1 MREFFKD
8 SGGELVLEHGSID
21 YNLLAV
27 AQKMFMRNGFKVINV
42 PWRVPKSY
50 QQETTDIDLDI
61 WINSEEDVGSAE
73 QGFIYLDHL
82 GKLEKGF
89 FQATT
94 PCFRNEAEMSK
105 LHLPYFMKLELYVN
119 DPNCV
124 NEDYVE
130 SLANFVISL
139 YNHFVLTYFNTSPTI
154 VKVATKDGFDIEING
169 IEVGSYGLRHSE
181 KLGISWVYGTG
192 IALPRFTIGLDNE

>member
-73 QGFIYLDHL
+73 QGFILFFR
-82 GKLEKGF
+82 EKTTGF
-89 FQATT
+89 
-94 PCFRNEAEMSK
+94 
-105 LHLPYFMKLELYVN
+105 
-119 DPNCV
+119 
-124 NEDYVE
+124 
-130 SLANFVISL
+130 
-139 YNHFVLTYFNTSPTI
+139 SPWMNR
-154 VKVATKDGFDIEING
+154 V
-169 IEVGSYGLRHSE
+169 
-181 KLGISWVYGTG
+181 
-192 IALPRFTIGLDNE
+192 